1 VHFAEAQA
9 FTLIR
14 GSVALPAAGRAALRT
29 KGLRNNAQSAA
40 AKAINRVKTFH
51 AVFVEVKDLLER
63 NGLEKI
69 YTKRSIKMIDE
80 MTTVLEPAPLADFVE
95 TKYVK
100 DITSRAL
107 SYIKAG
113 FPVHF
118 RGPSGTGKTTLAMHL
133 ASKIERPVVM
143 IHGDEEF
150 STSDLV
156 GGQQGYRFR
165 KVIDRFVSRVLK
177 VEEDMVKR
185 WVDNR
190 LTVACKYGFTLI
202 YDEFTRSRPEANNI
216 LLSILQEKMMD
227 LPVGRGGEEPYLR
240 VDPDFT
246 AIFTSNPEEYAG
258 VHRSQDALRDRMITL
273 DLDHFD
279 YDTEVAIT
287 RAKSK
292 LSKSH
297 TEMIVNI
304 VRGLRESGRCEFA
317 PTVRGCIMIAKTL
330 KTQNLTPPKANGA
343 FMRMCQDILA
353 SETSRVG
360 SKTNQ
365 ERVKEIVTELV
376 AKELGMGK
384 TIDVPDPFREK
395 SLMGPEMAEK
405 GSAVIETADS
415 KNVEEDRTQEAESES
430 LAGVSG

>member
-1 VHFAEAQA
+1 
-9 FTLIR
+9 
-14 GSVALPAAGRAALRT
+14 
-29 KGLRNNAQSAA
+29 
-40 AKAINRVKTFH
+40 
-51 AVFVEVKDLLER
+51 
-63 NGLEKI
+63 
-69 YTKRSIKMIDE
+69 MIDE
-80 MTTVLEPAPLADFVE
+80 MTTVLEPRPLSDFVE
-95 TKYVK
+95 TKYIK
-100 DITSRAL
+100 DVTDRAI
-107 SYIKAG
+107 SYLKAG

-165 KVIDRFVSRVLK
+165 KVVDRFIHSVLK
-177 VEEDMVKR
+177 TEEDMVKR

-227 LPVGRGGEEPYLR
+227 LPVGRGGEDPYLK

-258 VHRSQDALRDRMITL
+258 VHRSQDALRDRMITM

-279 YDTEVAIT
+279 YDTELAIT
-287 RAKSK
+287 LAKAK
-292 LSKSH
+292 LSKQDSQI
-297 TEMIVNI
+297 IVNI
-304 VRGLRESGRCEFA
+304 VRGLRESGKCEFA

-330 KTQNLTPPKANGA
+330 KVQKLTPSKSNSR
-343 FMRMCQDILA
+343 FMQMCQDILA

-365 ERVKEIVTELV
+365 DRVKEIVRELV
-376 AKELGMGK
+376 AKELGIGK
-384 TIDVPDPFREK
+384 TIDVGKKATQSTD
-395 SLMGPEMAEK
+395 A
-405 GSAVIETADS
+405 IETVDS
-415 KNVEEDRTQEAESES
+415 KKEEKESES
-430 LAGVSG
+430 LAGVSS

>member
-1 VHFAEAQA
+1 M
-9 FTLIR
+9 
-14 GSVALPAAGRAALRT
+14 AA
-29 KGLRNNAQSAA
+29 
-40 AKAINRVKTFH
+40 
-51 AVFVEVKDLLER
+51 VE
-63 NGLEKI
+63 
-69 YTKRSIKMIDE
+69 E
-80 MTTVLEPAPLADFVE
+80 MTTVLEPSPLSDFVE

-100 DITSRAL
+100 DVTNRTL

-118 RGPSGTGKTTLAMHL
+118 RGPSGTGKTTLAMHV
-133 ASKIERPVVM
+133 ASKIKRPVVM

-150 STSDLV
+150 TTSDLV
-156 GGQQGYRFR
+156 GGEHGYRFK
-165 KVIDRFVSRVLK
+165 KVVDRFVSRVLK
-177 VEEDMVKR
+177 VEEDLVKR

-227 LPVGRGGEEPYLR
+227 LPVGRGGEEPYLK

-258 VHRSQDALRDRMITL
+258 VHRSQDALRDRMITM

-279 YDTEVAIT
+279 YDTEIGIT
-287 RAKSK
+287 KAKSK
-292 LSKSH
+292 LSENHAEK
-297 TEMIVNI
+297 IVNI
-304 VRGLRESGRCEFA
+304 VRGLRESGKCEYA

-330 KTQNLTPPKANGA
+330 KVQGTTPAKSNGSFSA
-343 FMRMCQDILA
+343 MCQDILA

-365 ERVKEIVTELV
+365 DRVKGIVKELV
-376 AKELGMGK
+376 KK
-384 TIDVPDPFREK
+384 Y
-395 SLMGPEMAEK
+395 S
-405 GSAVIETADS
+405 
-415 KNVEEDRTQEAESES
+415 
-430 LAGVSG
+430 

>member
-1 VHFAEAQA
+1 
-9 FTLIR
+9 
-14 GSVALPAAGRAALRT
+14 
-29 KGLRNNAQSAA
+29 
-40 AKAINRVKTFH
+40 
-51 AVFVEVKDLLER
+51 
-63 NGLEKI
+63 
-69 YTKRSIKMIDE
+69 MIDE
-80 MTTVLEPAPLADFVE
+80 MTTVLEPTPMSDFVE

-100 DITSRAL
+100 NITNRAL
-107 SYIKAG
+107 SYIQAG

-118 RGPSGTGKTTLAMHL
+118 RGVSGTGKTTLAMHI

-165 KVIDRFVSRVLK
+165 KVVDRFVSRVLK

-227 LPVGRGGEEPYLR
+227 LPVGRGSEEPYLK

-258 VHRSQDALRDRMITL
+258 VHRSQDALRDRMITM
-273 DLDHFD
+273 DLEHFD
-279 YDTEVAIT
+279 YDTELAIT
-287 RAKSK
+287 QAKSD
-292 LSKSH
+292 LSKPQAK
-297 TEMIVNI
+297 TIVNI
-304 VRGLRESGRCEFA
+304 VRGLRESGKCEFV

-330 KTQNLTPPKANGA
+330 KIQGITPSRASGA
-343 FMRMCQDILA
+343 FTQVCQDILA

-365 ERVKEIVTELV
+365 DRVKQVVKELV
-376 AKELGMGK
+376 AKELGTGK
-384 TIDVPDPFREK
+384 TISVGK
-395 SLMGPEMAEK
+395 KAAE
-405 GSAVIETADS
+405 SATAIETVES
-415 KNVEEDRTQEAESES
+415 KKEEKESES